1 MADQPRGKR
10 RRRILFIA
18 HHGDLFFGGANLSL
32 FHIIKRLDR
41 SLYEPVVV
49 CPSWASLG
57 EELERLGVEVEV
69 VSMQPAGRV
78 RDVPKLLVECVP
90 VIRQL
95 QRIMRNREID
105 LVHVNTSANIY
116 GAVAARLLGLPVL
129 WHVREMMWRR
139 IIRWTVFR
147 LVLACSTKIVCV
159 SEAVKQAVLA
169 GAKVPDDKLSV
180 IYNGVELAEYD
191 RPVDRQN
198 VLTKLGISRDRIV
211 VGTIGWLGPDKG
223 VDVFLEAAASVA
235 ESMSETV
242 FLIVGGGSWESNLK
256 RLAHQLQL
264 EDKTYFTGQ
273 QKDVVPLYQIMD
285 LVVLPS
291 RSEGFGKALIEGM
304 AARKPVVATRV
315 GGIPEIVVDQET
327 GILVPV
333 DDPKAMAE
341 AIISLLQDKAIMVKL
356 GEMGRRRVEQ
366 MFTWEISAAK
376 VEKVYAEVLGLRLDQ
391 V

>member
-1 MADQPRGKR
+1 MSKKSRH
-10 RRRILFIA
+10 RILFIA

-57 EELERLGVEVEV
+57 EELECLGVEVEMV
-69 VSMQPAGRV
+69 PMQPAGRV
-78 RDVPKLLVECVP
+78 RGVPKLLVACVP
-90 VIRQL
+90 AIRQL
-95 QRIMRNREID
+95 QRIMREREID
-105 LVHVNTSANIY
+105 LVHVNTSANIC
-116 GAVAARLLGLPVL
+116 GAIAARLLGLPVV

-139 IIRWTVFR
+139 FIRWVIFR
-147 LVLACSTKIVCV
+147 LVLTCSTKVICV

-169 GAKVPDDKLSV
+169 GAKVPDDKFSV

-198 VLTKLGISRDRIV
+198 TLTELGISHDRIV

-223 VDVFLEAAASVA
+223 IDVFLEAAASVA
-235 ESMSETV
+235 ESMPETV
-242 FLIVGGGSWESNLK
+242 FLIVGGGAWESDLK
-256 RLAHQLQL
+256 RLAHRLQL
-264 EDKTYFTGQ
+264 EDKTYFTGWRR
-273 QKDVVPLYQIMD
+273 DVVPLYQIMD

-333 DDPKAMAE
+333 DDPKALAE
-341 AIISLLQDKAIMVKL
+341 AILSLLQGQTRMVKL

-366 MFTWEISAAK
+366 MFTWDMSVAK
-376 VEKVYAEVLGLRLDQ
+376 VEKVYAEVLGLDQ
-391 V
+391 I